1 METVKDRGGGRRGG
15 WRGTRD
21 RTEIVSGGEGGQRG
35 EREEDEGEEGEG
47 EG

>member
-1 METVKDRGGGRRGG
+1 MKDGGGGRRGG

-21 RTEIVSGGEGGQRG
+21 RTEIGRGGEGGQRG
-35 EREEDEGEEGEG
+35 EREGDEGQEGEG